1 MKKEIIS
8 FWLTKEHEQL
18 IRGSILP
25 KFQETYPH
33 IEVLLSTT
41 DWQYLW
47 DKVLMFSR
55 KKQGPDV
62 FQFGNT
68 WNGAL
73 AHLGALLE
81 VSSFVEKAGGLK
93 LFVPMSTKLCFFPYS
108 QRISSVPWYIDVR
121 AYYYRY
127 DLLSKYHLEPRAIST
142 LDDLEKT
149 FRVVQ
154 EKKSDGSEIWAFGI
168 GGQKDPQLV
177 HNIAPWI
184 WSFGGDFIHQNGKEV
199 IFHQGA
205 ALSGIEK
212 YFQFVREF
220 CPHEE
225 IVQSCDELIANFAK
239 HGKYA
244 FIYLGPWINDTY
256 LNPNNQLYSTY
267 ASFIQSM
274 PVPAGPAGRFTFM
287 GGSNLGISAYTR
299 HPEAAWTFVNFL
311 LRKDIQEIFCS
322 TNNQL
327 PSLAEGYSRSSVA
340 VASNNRT
347 FLESVRY
354 GRVFPNCI
362 CWARIEDILVNTL
375 NFLLR
380 AIQKGTYTDDG
391 ARLEI
396 QNAADTC
403 NAILRKE
410 EFPS

>member
-18 IRGSILP
+18 MRGSILP
-25 KFQETYPH
+25 KFHETYPH
-33 IEVLLSTT
+33 IEVLLGTT
-41 DWQYLW
+41 VWQYLW

-73 AHLGALLE
+73 AHLGALLD

-108 QRISSVPWYIDVR
+108 QRISSVPWYVDVR
-121 AYYYRY
+121 AYYYRQ
-127 DLLSKYHLEPRAIST
+127 DILSKCRLEANAIST
-142 LDDLEKT
+142 IDDLEKT
-149 FRVVQ
+149 FRTLH
-154 EKKSDGSEIWAFGI
+154 EKRGDGSQMYAFGI
-168 GGQKDPQLV
+168 AGRKDPQLV
-177 HNIAPWI
+177 HNVAPWI

-199 IFHQGA
+199 IFHQEA
-205 ALSGIEK
+205 ALAGIEK
-212 YFQFVREF
+212 YFQFVKEF
-220 CPHEE
+220 CLPEE
-225 IVQSCDELIANFAK
+225 IMQNCDELIANFAK
-239 HGKYA
+239 YGKYA

-256 LNPNNQLYSTY
+256 LNPKNQMYSTY
-267 ASFIQSM
+267 ASSIQSM

-327 PSLAEGYSRSSVA
+327 PGLVEGYANSSLKVS
-340 VASNNRT
+340 SNNKA

-375 NFLLR
+375 NSLLR
-380 AIQKGTYTDDG
+380 TVQKGIYTADG
-391 ARLEI
+391 VRLEI
-396 QNAADTC
+396 QRAADAC
-403 NAILRKE
+403 NAILQKE